1 VIKPLS
7 VLVLSLMV
15 FGCATA
21 PTVQDTSLNQAKAA
35 AEATT
40 IEQIVTSTQPPE
52 RVSLMLSYKGERIP
66 NTTFDLPV
74 EMNPAVEKWIHY
86 FTGKGRERFEH
97 YLARSEYFIP
107 FLKPVLQQANAPE
120 DLVYL
125 AMIESGFNNR
135 ARSHAKAVGAWQFI
149 PSTGRRYGLS
159 VNWWVDE
166 RRDVLKSTQAAVQFL
181 KELNNQYGSWHL
193 AAAAYNAGPGKIQR
207 AIKKHRTTDFWEMCR
222 YRYLKPETKNYVP
235 KLFAAAIIAKNRKHF
250 GFKDHYVDELKEAN
264 ADKNSVVG
272 RVAPTSDEAELG
284 RLPDQLDE
292 DPKPVAALAVDPA
305 DVEEVV
311 VSDDDDALLAEDSVE
326 KMLKG
331 LNNDDNV
338 LTPHVNKNGVASGEV
353 LTVVDI
359 PSPANLLQVAKA
371 AGMSYN
377 DFKSINPE
385 LLRWVTP
392 PQMKQYRIKVPLHAR
407 DSFIRTYFAKDFDR
421 SVDFLQY
428 KARRGDSVR
437 SIARRFKINP
447 DPVAQMNGLKVRAR
461 APAGR
466 LLELPI
472 PRNHVRSL
480 ASLKELELYDPPD
493 PKRPRARRSRKSSR
507 RVYKRQKTSKST
519 AHRYR
524 SSSRSKVGRRGSKSS
539 KSL

>member
-1 VIKPLS
+1 MNKSLS
-7 VLVLSLMV
+7 VLVLSV
-15 FGCATA
+15 VAFGCATA
-21 PTVQDTSLNQAKAA
+21 PTTEQDVNLKNAKAA

-40 IEQIVTSTQPPE
+40 IEQIVTSTQPTE
-52 RVSLMLSYKGERIP
+52 RVPLLLTYKGERIP
-66 NTTFDLPV
+66 NTAFDLPV

-107 FLKPVLQQANAPE
+107 FLKPVLQQAKAPE

-149 PSTGRRYGLS
+149 PGTGRRYGLS

-207 AIKKHRTTDFWEMCR
+207 AIRKHKTTDFWEMCR

-235 KLFAAAIIAKNRKHF
+235 KLFAAAIVAKNRQHF
-250 GFKDHYVDELKEAN
+250 GFKEHYVDELKEAN

-272 RVAPTSDEAELG
+272 RVAPTTDEAELAK
-284 RLPDQLDE
+284 LPDQLDE
-292 DPKPVAALAVDPA
+292 DAKPIASLPEDKVASD
-305 DVEEVV
+305 
-311 VSDDDDALLAEDSVE
+311 DDDDALLAEDSVE
-326 KMLKG
+326 KMLKA
-331 LNNDDNV
+331 LPNDDNV
-338 LTPHVNKNGVASGEV
+338 LTPHVNKNGAASGEV

-377 DFKSINPE
+377 DFKSMNPE

-428 KARRGDSVR
+428 KARRGDSVK

-447 DPVAQMNGLKVRAR
+447 DPVAQMNGINVKSM

-466 LLELPI
+466 MLELPI
-472 PRNHVRSL
+472 PRDHVRSL

-493 PKRPRARRSRKSSR
+493 PKRPRIRRSRKGGR
-507 RVYKRQKTSKST
+507 RVEQTRRQKTT
-519 AHRYR
+519 ALRYKP
-524 SSSRSKVGRRGSKSS
+524 SHGQSKSS
-539 KSL
+539 KTL